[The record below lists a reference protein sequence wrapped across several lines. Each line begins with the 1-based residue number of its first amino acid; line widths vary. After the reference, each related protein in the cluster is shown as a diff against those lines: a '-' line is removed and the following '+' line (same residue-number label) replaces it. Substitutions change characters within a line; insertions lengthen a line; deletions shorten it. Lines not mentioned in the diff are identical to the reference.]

1 MAPSSPPDLIG
12 LLVLLFAAVASQEIA
27 NATAA
32 YVAIMALATAG
43 AMLALTG
50 SEQKRTVAQNIGF
63 VAVRVLVAT
72 VLTVSAAE
80 LAQHVAPWAKPRYT
94 MIPIAFLIGW
104 TADFNSVRSWIG
116 GLIGRFFD
124 KRV

>member
-1 MAPSSPPDLIG
+1 MIG

-63 VAVRVLVAT
+63 VAVRVL
-72 VLTVSAAE
+72 
-80 LAQHVAPWAKPRYT
+80 
-94 MIPIAFLIGW
+94 
-104 TADFNSVRSWIG
+104 
-116 GLIGRFFD
+116 
-124 KRV
+124 